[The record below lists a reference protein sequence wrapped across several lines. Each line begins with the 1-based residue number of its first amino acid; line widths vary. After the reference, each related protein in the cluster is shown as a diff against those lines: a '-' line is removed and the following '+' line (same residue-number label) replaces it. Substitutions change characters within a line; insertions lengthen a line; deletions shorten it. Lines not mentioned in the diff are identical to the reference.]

1 MGVWIDSELCNGC
14 KRCLKACPYDAVA
27 MRGDKAVILEHCTAC
42 GACIEACRQDAV
54 KTDVVAREIPDFSD
68 HRGVWVLAEAQGGEL
83 NPVSLELLGE
93 AQELARTLGQKVGV
107 ILPGWDIA
115 GLAPTLARFG
125 AAKICLA
132 EDKALATY
140 RVEIY
145 TEIVAEL
152 VAEYKP
158 DILLIGA
165 TSRGR
170 ELAPRL
176 ARRLKAG
183 LTADCTMLEIDPD
196 EKILLQTRPAFGG
209 NVMATIASRYSRP
222 QMATVRPGVM
232 QPCECEGSQAEIINH
247 LVKVPETPAVAAAKV
262 LEVVREA
269 KRKVRLNEA
278 KVIVAGG
285 RGTGGE
291 MGFKLIEKLA
301 EGFGGE
307 VAGTRIAVEEGWVPV
322 ERQVGQTGQAV
333 RPELYIACGISGAV
347 QHRAGMQDSRYIIAI
362 NKDPGAPIFSVAD
375 WGIVGDLHQIIP
387 EMITQIDGEKV

>member
-247 LVKVPETPAVAAAKV
+247 LVKVPETSAVAAAKV

-322 ERQVGQTGQAV
+322 ERQVGQTGQTV

-387 EMITQIDGEKV
+387 EMLLQMAS

>member
-387 EMITQIDGEKV
+387 EMLLQMAL

>member
-68 HRGVWVLAEAQGGEL
+68 HRGVWILAEAQGGEL

-387 EMITQIDGEKV
+387 EMLTQMAL

>member
-322 ERQVGQTGQAV
+322 DRQVGQTGQTV

-387 EMITQIDGEKV
+387 EMLTQMAL

>member
-387 EMITQIDGEKV
+387 EMLTQMAL

>member
-247 LVKVPETPAVAAAKV
+247 LVKVPETSAVAAAKV

-387 EMITQIDGEKV
+387 EMLTQMAL